1 MSGSPGVD
9 AKSGSADSAI
19 SPAKIKASLPAIIIF
34 CLAAAVGMGGIPAL
48 EPALRPPAA
57 LVVLAI
63 GLWATGALQEHL
75 VAVLFFLVAMIF
87 SVSEPSVVFSGFAA
101 GAFWLVFGGMVIG
114 VAVERTGLGR
124 RLARRILTV
133 LSGSYG
139 TIIGGLI
146 IVSIVLA
153 FLMPSTMGRIV
164 LLLPVVMALA
174 DVLGFEKGSRGRTG
188 MVLAVLFSS
197 YLCSAA
203 ILPANVPNNVLIGAA
218 EQQYGIQILYLD
230 YLVLHFPVL
239 GFLKA
244 LVVWAV
250 TVWFY
255 NDQPAV
261 RSADEGEGA
270 DLHSRLPMSADERR
284 LTILLIAALILWGSD
299 AIHGISPAWISLA
312 AGLACLLPWPG
323 LVPPDAFR
331 DKMQMSPLLYV
342 AGILGVGAL
351 VAESGLGAAM
361 SAAMLSV
368 VPLDPEAPALA
379 FAEMTGVAVLLG
391 LASTMPGVP
400 AIMTPIAGDLAAAS
414 GLPLET
420 ILMVPVL
427 GFSTVLLPF
436 QVPPLIVGLRLGG
449 VSMAEGARMALATA
463 AIGIFPLMPLNYFW
477 WQFLGYLP

>member
-1 MSGSPGVD
+1 MSGTSGAD
-9 AKSGSADSAI
+9 TKAGSAGLTAGV
-19 SPAKIKASLPAIIIF
+19 AKLKASLPAIIIF
-34 CLAAAVGMGGIPAL
+34 CLAAGVGLGGIPAL
-48 EPALRPPAA
+48 DPILRPPAA
-57 LVVLAI
+57 LVVLTI

-124 RLARRILTV
+124 RLARSILSV

-146 IVSIVLA
+146 IVSIVLG

-230 YLVLHFPVL
+230 YLILHFPVL

-244 LVVWAV
+244 LVVWGV

-255 NDQPAV
+255 NDTPAS
-261 RSADEGEGA
+261 RSGEQGA
-270 DLHSRLPMSADERR
+270 DVHSRLPMSGEERR
-284 LTILLIAALILWGSD
+284 LTLLLIVALILWGSD

-323 LVPPDAFR
+323 LVPPDAFK

-361 SAAMLSV
+361 SAAMLDV
-368 VPLDPEAPALA
+368 VPLDPAAPAMA
-379 FAEMTGVAVLLG
+379 FAEITGIAVLLG

-420 ILMVPVL
+420 ILMIPVL

-449 VSMAEGARMALATA
+449 VSMKEGARMALATA
-463 AIGIFPLMPLNYFW
+463 AIGVMPLMPLNYLW
-477 WQFLGYLP
+477 WQMLGYLP